1 MNMEQANRLVASAIS
16 EAMTHCKNKA
26 VDEQTLRTG
35 LLTITIANFVNR
47 IGKGNAINLF
57 ASIPDQIRSGTFD
70 KYIDPA
76 TDTSRHIA
84 PAASVQTLAQSYNSA
99 AMPQNFIPPQTQ
111 ISTSPDRSAP
121 TAHTTPPSPMGRPGR
136 RRLQQ

>member
-1 MNMEQANRLVASAIS
+1 MNIEQANRLVASSIS

-57 ASIPDQIRSGTFD
+57 AAIPDQIRSGTFD

-76 TDTSRHIA
+76 TDTSRQIT
-84 PAASVQTLAQSYNSA
+84 PSTGDQTLTQSYNSA
-99 AMPQNFIPPQTQ
+99 VMPQNFIPPQTQ
-111 ISTSPDRSAP
+111 ISSSPDHPIP
-121 TAHTTPPSPMGRPGR
+121 TAHNTHPTPTDRSGR

>member
-47 IGKGNAINLF
+47 IGKENTIDLF
-57 ASIPDQIRSGTFD
+57 AAIPTQIRSGTFD
-70 KYIDPA
+70 KYVDPA
-76 TDTSRHIA
+76 TDTARNTQSPNPG
-84 PAASVQTLAQSYNSA
+84 PAFAQSYNSNV
-99 AMPQNFIPPQTQ
+99 MPQNFILPQSQ
-111 ISTSPDRSAP
+111 INTSP
-121 TAHTTPPSPMGRPGR
+121 PPILRKR
-136 RRLQQ
+136 NR